1 MLSCGA
7 VVLRETQAG
16 WRLLLLRAFTHWDF
30 PKGLMEA
37 GEEPLQ
43 AALREVRE
51 ETSLDDL
58 AFPWGEDFLETGPYS
73 RGKTARY
80 YLAVTKR
87 SDVAILPNPETG
99 RPEHGEFRWCS
110 FTEARRI
117 TAPRVRDVIAWAQ
130 QRIGAA

>member
-16 WRLLLLRAFTHWDF
+16 WRLVLLRAFTHWDF

-80 YLAVTKR
+80 YLAVTTR
-87 SDVAILPNPETG
+87 TDVAILPNPETG
-99 RPEHGEFRWCS
+99 RPEHSEFRWCS
-110 FTEARRI
+110 FAEARRI